1 MSRLR
6 RVSFADACRGWALA
20 FFKQPMLKAQEDF
33 AEA

>member
-1 MSRLR
+1 MPAAAGR
-6 RVSFADACRGWALA
+6 WALA